1 MDQLVVTLKRDA
13 TMCLAGIRDVR
24 QANQLPLVPASQ
36 RAIALLVRLS
46 MEFETQEVVDFCN
59 LHDILPEY
67 KLVKSPQLNQVWN
80 DAASKK
86 ARYRYVLDLR
96 KA

>member
-1 MDQLVVTLKRDA
+1 
-13 TMCLAGIRDVR
+13 
-24 QANQLPLVPASQ
+24 
-36 RAIALLVRLS
+36 

-96 KA
+96 KG